1 MPRYFFDTHD
11 GEFHRDDEGSEQA
24 DFEAARKEAMIFLP
38 EVARW
43 EIPKDGDHRSF
54 SVFVRD
60 ESGAIVYTGTLTY
73 SGLRL
78 TSSDKS

>member
-1 MPRYFFDTHD
+1 
-11 GEFHRDDEGSEQA
+11 
-24 DFEAARKEAMIFLP
+24 MIFLP

-78 TSSDKS
+78 TSAG